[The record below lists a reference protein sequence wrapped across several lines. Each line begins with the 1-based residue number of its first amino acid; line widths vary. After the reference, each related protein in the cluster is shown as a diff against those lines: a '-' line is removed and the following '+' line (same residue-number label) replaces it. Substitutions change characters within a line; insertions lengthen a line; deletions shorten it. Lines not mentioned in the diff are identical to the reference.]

1 MYDYKNSYCLLYA
14 FLSTCMQK
22 LQSALDAR
30 GAELEV
36 SICILY
42 DTHTV
47 YCSITVYVDVKNE
60 LQE

>member
-1 MYDYKNSYCLLYA
+1 
-14 FLSTCMQK
+14 MQK

-30 GAELEV
+30 DAELEV
-36 SICILY
+36 SICLLY